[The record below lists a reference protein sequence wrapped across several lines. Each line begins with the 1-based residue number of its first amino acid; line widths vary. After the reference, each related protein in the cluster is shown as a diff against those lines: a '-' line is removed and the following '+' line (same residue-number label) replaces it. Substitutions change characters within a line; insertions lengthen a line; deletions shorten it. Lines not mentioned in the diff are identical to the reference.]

1 MDEKK
6 TRLESKGKDTK
17 EEIISKASEVKDSV
31 SEKGE
36 EVKVK
41 ASEVKDSVSE
51 KGEEVKVKASEVKDS
66 VSEKGEEVKVKAAE
80 AKDTVSDK
88 GKEFR
93 ESASEKT
100 EELRTTAE
108 KMVNDVL
115 KTLREKQEDLGKT
128 ITDYTAPTTPYLDLV
143 DTFDEFILIADLPG
157 VGKESLSVDVTSD
170 SVTVTATFPEGMEG
184 EGVSYVKRER
194 GSGEVTR
201 TIKLPAEIKI
211 KEANANFEE
220 AILTIKLPKKIAETH
235 KLEIK

>member
-6 TRLESKGKDTK
+6 TKLEPKGKDTK

-36 EVKVK
+36 EVKLK

-51 KGEEVKVKASEVKDS
+51 KGEEVKVKAT
-66 VSEKGEEVKVKAAE
+66 E

-143 DTFDEFILIADLPG
+143 ETSDEFILIADLPG
-157 VGKESLSVDVTSD
+157 VEKETLSVDVTSE
-170 SVTVTATFPEGMEG
+170 SVTITATFPEGMEG
-184 EGVSYVKRER
+184 EGVNYVKRER

-220 AILTIKLPKKIAETH
+220 AILTIKLPKKIAETQ

>member
-1 MDEKK
+1 MDENK
-6 TRLESKGKDTK
+6 TKLEPKGKDTK

-36 EVKVK
+36 EVKLK

-51 KGEEVKVKASEVKDS
+51 KGEEVKVKAT
-66 VSEKGEEVKVKAAE
+66 E
-80 AKDTVSDK
+80 AKETVSDK

-143 DTFDEFILIADLPG
+143 ETSGEFILIADLPG
-157 VGKESLSVDVTSD
+157 VKKEDLSVDVTSD
-170 SVTVTATFPEGMEG
+170 SVTITTTFQEGMDG
-184 EGVSYVKRER
+184 EDVNYVKRER

-201 TIKLPAEIKI
+201 TIKLPAEIMI
-211 KEANANFEE
+211 KKATANFQE
-220 AILTIKLPKKIAETH
+220 AILTLKLPKKIAETQ

>member
-6 TRLESKGKDTK
+6 TKLEPKGKDTK
-17 EEIISKASEVKDSV
+17 EEIISKAAEVKDSV

-36 EVKVK
+36 GVKVK
-41 ASEVKDSVSE
+41 AS
-51 KGEEVKVKASEVKDS
+51 
-66 VSEKGEEVKVKAAE
+66 E

-93 ESASEKT
+93 DSASEKT

-128 ITDYTAPTTPYLDLV
+128 INDYTAPTTPYVDLI
-143 DTFDEFILIADLPG
+143 DTPTEFILIADLPG
-157 VGKESLSVDVTSD
+157 VGKEGLSVDVTSE
-170 SVTVTATFPEGMEG
+170 SVTITATFPEGAEG
-184 EGVSYVKRER
+184 EDINYLKRER

-201 TIKLPAEIKI
+201 TLKLPAEIKI
-211 KEANANFEE
+211 KDANANFEE
-220 AILTIKLPKKIAETH
+220 SILTIKLPKEIAETQ
-235 KLEIK
+235 KLEIN

>member
-41 ASEVKDSVSE
+41 AT
-51 KGEEVKVKASEVKDS
+51 
-66 VSEKGEEVKVKAAE
+66 E
-80 AKDTVSDK
+80 AKETVSDK

-143 DTFDEFILIADLPG
+143 ETSSEFILIADLPG
-157 VGKESLSVDVTSD
+157 VKKEDLSVDVTSD
-170 SVTVTATFPEGMEG
+170 SVTITTTFPEGMDG
-184 EGVSYVKRER
+184 EDVNYVKRER

-201 TIKLPAEIKI
+201 TIKLPAEIMI
-211 KEANANFEE
+211 KKATANFQE
-220 AILTIKLPKKIAETH
+220 AILTLKLPKKIAETQ

>member
-51 KGEEVKVKASEVKDS
+51 KGEEVKVKAS
-66 VSEKGEEVKVKAAE
+66 E

-143 DTFDEFILIADLPG
+143 ETSDEFILVADLPG
-157 VGKESLSVDVTSD
+157 VEKETLSVDVTSE
-170 SVTVTATFPEGMEG
+170 SVTITATFPEGMEG
-184 EGVSYVKRER
+184 EDVNYVKRER

-201 TIKLPAEIKI
+201 NIKLPAEIKI

-220 AILTIKLPKKIAETH
+220 AILTIILPKKIAETQ

>member
-1 MDEKK
+1 MDGKK
-6 TRLESKGKDTK
+6 TKLEPKGKDTK

-36 EVKVK
+36 EVKAK
-41 ASEVKDSVSE
+41 AVEVKDSVSE
-51 KGEEVKVKASEVKDS
+51 KGEEVKVKASET
-66 VSEKGEEVKVKAAE
+66 
-80 AKDTVSDK
+80 KDTVSDK

-128 ITDYTAPTTPYLDLV
+128 INDYTTPTTPYVDLI
-143 DTFDEFILIADLPG
+143 DTSNEFILIADLPG
-157 VGKESLSVDVTSD
+157 VKKDGLSVDVTNE
-170 SVTVTATFPEGMEG
+170 SVTITATFPEGMEG
-184 EGVSYVKRER
+184 EDVNYLKRER

-201 TIKLPAEIKI
+201 TLKLPDEIKI

-220 AILTIKLPKKIAETH
+220 YILTIKLPKEIAETQ
-235 KLEIK
+235 KLEIN

>member
-1 MDEKK
+1 MDGKK
-6 TRLESKGKDTK
+6 TKLEPKGKDTK

-36 EVKVK
+36 EVKAK
-41 ASEVKDSVSE
+41 AVEVKDSVSE
-51 KGEEVKVKASEVKDS
+51 KGEEVKVKASET
-66 VSEKGEEVKVKAAE
+66 
-80 AKDTVSDK
+80 KDTVSDK

-128 ITDYTAPTTPYLDLV
+128 INDYTAPTTPYVDLIN
-143 DTFDEFILIADLPG
+143 TSNEFILIADLPG
-157 VGKESLSVDVTSD
+157 VEKDGLSVDVTNE
-170 SVTVTATFPEGMEG
+170 SVTITATFPEGMEG
-184 EGVSYVKRER
+184 EDVNYIKRER

-201 TIKLPAEIKI
+201 TLKLPAEIKI

-220 AILTIKLPKKIAETH
+220 YILTIKLPKEIAETQ
-235 KLEIK
+235 KLEIN

>member
-1 MDEKK
+1 MDENK
-6 TRLESKGKDTK
+6 TKLEPKGKDTK

-36 EVKVK
+36 EVKLK

-51 KGEEVKVKASEVKDS
+51 KGEEVKVKAT
-66 VSEKGEEVKVKAAE
+66 E

-143 DTFDEFILIADLPG
+143 ETSDEFILIADLPG
-157 VGKESLSVDVTSD
+157 VEKETLSVDVTSE
-170 SVTVTATFPEGMEG
+170 SVTITATFPEGMED
-184 EGVSYVKRER
+184 EDVNYVKRER

-211 KEANANFEE
+211 KDANANFEE
-220 AILTIKLPKKIAETH
+220 AILTIKLPKKIAETQ

>member
-6 TRLESKGKDTK
+6 TKLEPKGKDTK

-36 EVKVK
+36 EVKLK

-51 KGEEVKVKASEVKDS
+51 KGEEVKVKAT
-66 VSEKGEEVKVKAAE
+66 E

-128 ITDYTAPTTPYLDLV
+128 IIDYTAPTTPYLDLV
-143 DTFDEFILIADLPG
+143 ETSDEFILIADLPG
-157 VGKESLSVDVTSD
+157 VEKETLSVDVTSE
-170 SVTVTATFPEGMEG
+170 SVTITATFPEGMEG
-184 EGVSYVKRER
+184 EGVNYVKRER

-220 AILTIKLPKKIAETH
+220 AILTIKLPKKIAETQ

>member
-6 TRLESKGKDTK
+6 TKLEPKGKDTK

-51 KGEEVKVKASEVKDS
+51 KGEEVKVKAT
-66 VSEKGEEVKVKAAE
+66 E

-143 DTFDEFILIADLPG
+143 ETPDEFILIADLPG
-157 VGKESLSVDVTSD
+157 VEKESLSVDVTSD
-170 SVTVTATFPEGMEG
+170 SVTITVTFPVGMED
-184 EGVSYVKRER
+184 EGVNYVKRER
-194 GSGEVTR
+194 GSGEVNR

-211 KEANANFEE
+211 KKANANFEE

>member
-6 TRLESKGKDTK
+6 TKLEPKGKDTK

-36 EVKVK
+36 EVKLK

-51 KGEEVKVKASEVKDS
+51 KGEEVKVKAS
-66 VSEKGEEVKVKAAE
+66 E

-143 DTFDEFILIADLPG
+143 ETPDEFILVADLPG
-157 VGKESLSVDVTSD
+157 VEKETLSVDVTSE
-170 SVTVTATFPEGMEG
+170 SVTITATFPEGMEG
-184 EGVSYVKRER
+184 EGVNYVKRER

-220 AILTIKLPKKIAETH
+220 AILTIKLPKKIAETQ

>member
-1 MDEKK
+1 MDGKK
-6 TRLESKGKDTK
+6 TKLEPKGKDTK
-17 EEIISKASEVKDSV
+17 EEIISKAAEVKDSV

-36 EVKVK
+36 EVKAK
-41 ASEVKDSVSE
+41 AAGVKDSVSE
-51 KGEEVKVKASEVKDS
+51 KGDEVKVKASET
-66 VSEKGEEVKVKAAE
+66 
-80 AKDTVSDK
+80 KDTVSDK

-128 ITDYTAPTTPYLDLV
+128 INDYTTPTTPYVDLI
-143 DTFDEFILIADLPG
+143 DTSNEFILIADLPG
-157 VGKESLSVDVTSD
+157 VKKDGLSVDVTNE
-170 SVTVTATFPEGMEG
+170 SVTITATFPEGMEG
-184 EGVSYVKRER
+184 EDVNYLKRER

-201 TIKLPAEIKI
+201 TLKLPDEIKI

-220 AILTIKLPKKIAETH
+220 YILTIKLPKEIAETQ
-235 KLEIK
+235 KLEIN

>member
-6 TRLESKGKDTK
+6 TKLEPKGKDTK
-17 EEIISKASEVKDSV
+17 EEIISKAAEVKDSV

-36 EVKVK
+36 EVKAK
-41 ASEVKDSVSE
+41 AAEVKDSVSE
-51 KGEEVKVKASEVKDS
+51 KGEGVKVKAS
-66 VSEKGEEVKVKAAE
+66 E

-128 ITDYTAPTTPYLDLV
+128 INDYTAPTTPYVDLI
-143 DTFDEFILIADLPG
+143 DTPTEFILIADLPG
-157 VGKESLSVDVTSD
+157 VEKEGLAVDVTSE
-170 SVTVTATFPEGMEG
+170 SVTITAKFPEGAEG
-184 EGVSYVKRER
+184 EDVNYLKRER

-201 TIKLPAEIKI
+201 TLKLPSEIKI

-220 AILTIKLPKKIAETH
+220 SILTIKLPKEIAETQ
-235 KLEIK
+235 KLEIN